1 MVVYLFTAVKIYL
14 EIFFSLFGSVCLIYF
29 IWQWFIKRKAIKEKL
44 VFCIDKNDLL
54 HSRKEDIE
62 ALFKCEDI
70 IVIEINSVEDLKE
83 FESD

>member
-1 MVVYLFTAVKIYL
+1 
-14 EIFFSLFGSVCLIYF
+14 
-29 IWQWFIKRKAIKEKL
+29 